1 LTVQIK
7 EKLNKNDDKLQELLD
22 LIKMPNLEGGAEIQ
36 TKGTENL
43 FKEIA
48 AENFSNLGKDMY
60 IQVVQKAFKTSSRY
74 DHKRNFPS
82 YIMVKIPK
90 LHNKEVVLKAAREK

>member
-1 LTVQIK
+1 
-7 EKLNKNDDKLQELLD
+7 
-22 LIKMPNLEGGAEIQ
+22 
-36 TKGTENL
+36 
-43 FKEIA
+43 
-48 AENFSNLGKDMY
+48 MY

-74 DHKRNFPS
+74 DHKKNFPS